1 MAFHKL
7 LTVTFALLA
16 HSSLTDTEVVPR
28 AVRGGFSSVELSTR
42 ATHSSWP
49 VAPLPGGSRLRTI
62 SLLARE
68 EPAGAEEDGHGRD
81 HAEEGKSHEH
91 KDDHKV
97 THNDGHKAHE
107 EHSSQHDG
115 HDDHG
120 HQSHDDHGHHDSHG
134 EHAHGGHEHHGDE
147 DTLLHHNGE
156 HVDEHLQEDAGC
168 AHPVAVGLVAAVIM
182 IPLMISMA
190 MDPGVIGT
198 LTYMLLDTFVSIFLA
213 VLWFNA
219 FSHLVEFFHRRG
231 LDSYVSP
238 DVVAVVQVCV
248 LYVIAMV
255 ISYMWRNNEMRLLTF
270 CSCGAHYIAFA
281 GIYASGT
288 TQHGVGKWAGEGIFG
303 PLASFVCV
311 FVTVIIL
318 SLVALFNYFSWR
330 RYIGH
335 SKLNEAVEDLEVD
348 VMGLIASFLITQSVR
363 HTLTGRYPPLHFLFL
378 QNENEPLYNENNFIF
393 KAHKNGDHHDHY
405 VHTAWQRAFMLCW
418 SISLSIISGLVLPHC
433 KKSQD
438 YYLWNKVMRITKVVL
453 IMLVAWGYLLWGQWM
468 FYETIFKGDLMF
480 GHMVFASLATLCCLG
495 VLFGLA
501 SIRVTTASSK
511 ETIHITITGVSLVAA
526 WSWEHCF
533 NIAIDVIG
541 EDFQVGF
548 GGLVPKFALAIVIP
562 MVLLPTYLKHVKTRV
577 IQGLHEEQEHE
588 RSMHLERHH
597 PMARRE
603 ERPSDLSVGS
613 SHEAPEE
620 SASSAKQPAEATPA
634 TESQQSK
641 PAA

>member
-231 LDSYVSP
+231 LDSYCPLMWWLWCRSAYSMSSQWLSP
-238 DVVAVVQVCV
+238 TCGATTRCGSSPSAVAV
-248 LYVIAMV
+248 
-255 ISYMWRNNEMRLLTF
+255 R
-270 CSCGAHYIAFA
+270 
-281 GIYASGT
+281 T
-288 TQHGVGKWAGEGIFG
+288 TSH
-303 PLASFVCV
+303 
-311 FVTVIIL
+311 
-318 SLVALFNYFSWR
+318 SL
-330 RYIGH
+330 
-335 SKLNEAVEDLEVD
+335 
-348 VMGLIASFLITQSVR
+348 
-363 HTLTGRYPPLHFLFL
+363 
-378 QNENEPLYNENNFIF
+378 
-393 KAHKNGDHHDHY
+393 
-405 VHTAWQRAFMLCW
+405 AFM
-418 SISLSIISGLVLPHC
+418 
-433 KKSQD
+433 Q
-438 YYLWNKVMRITKVVL
+438 
-453 IMLVAWGYLLWGQWM
+453 A
-468 FYETIFKGDLMF
+468 
-480 GHMVFASLATLCCLG
+480 
-495 VLFGLA
+495 
-501 SIRVTTASSK
+501 
-511 ETIHITITGVSLVAA
+511 
-526 WSWEHCF
+526 
-533 NIAIDVIG
+533 
-541 EDFQVGF
+541 
-548 GGLVPKFALAIVIP
+548 
-562 MVLLPTYLKHVKTRV
+562 
-577 IQGLHEEQEHE
+577 
-588 RSMHLERHH
+588 
-597 PMARRE
+597 
-603 ERPSDLSVGS
+603 ERPSMVLENVLARAFSDHWLPSFVFS
-613 SHEAPEE
+613 S
-620 SASSAKQPAEATPA
+620 Q
-634 TESQQSK
+634 
-641 PAA
+641 